1 MIKRTGC
8 TSAEALSIA
17 KADRRTPMHPGTADS
32 LNFRSV
38 KNREKP
44 L

>member
-17 KADRRTPMHPGTADS
+17 KAVFHTRYAGAAFAYAHAP
-32 LNFRSV
+32 
-38 KNREKP
+38 
-44 L
+44 